1 MLLTCECGPTKT
13 LFVCIP
19 FVSNA
24 MNNWHLTCCFYF
36 CSFSVNLSFYY
47 FFNSMFKFSI
57 YLFNFFNNKE
67 NPQWQHILLKL
78 FTRIS
83 QTNIKKYALYIYKL
97 FREIPNTAPTL
108 FVIFDAVIFIPSS
121 KQPISQLKFSRV
133 IRFMQKVMKRDLRA

>member
-19 FVSNA
+19 FVSNS

-36 CSFSVNLSFYY
+36 CSFSENLSFYY
-47 FFNSMFKFSI
+47 IFNSIFYI
-57 YLFNFFNNKE
+57 PFNFFNNKE

-83 QTNIKKYALYIYKL
+83 QTNIKIFALYIYKL
-97 FREIPNTAPTL
+97 LREIPNTAPTL
-108 FVIFDAVIFIPSS
+108 FVIFFDAVIFISSS
-121 KQPISQLKFSRV
+121 KQPISPLKFSRV
-133 IRFMQKVMKRDLRA
+133 IRFRQKVMKRDIRA